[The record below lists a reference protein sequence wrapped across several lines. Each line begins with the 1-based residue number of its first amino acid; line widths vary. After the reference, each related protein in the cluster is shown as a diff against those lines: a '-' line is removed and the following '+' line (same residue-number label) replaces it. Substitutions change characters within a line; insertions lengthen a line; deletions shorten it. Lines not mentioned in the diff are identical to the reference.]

1 MSEWEKLWKNGTQ
14 PLCIGQVIVESWDA
28 EKWLEQVKAVGDAM
42 QATTYIQDEELLQQ
56 LLKLEEAEQKLEAIR
71 CVIND
76 PPTYSIPF
84 LGNPAPEVQDYR
96 NRMDAW
102 YCKLLNIAHTAQN
115 TDYVQKE
122 KKQNVE

>member
-84 LGNPAPEVQDYR
+84 LGNPAPEVQDYIK
-96 NRMDAW
+96 RMDTW
-102 YCKLLNIAHTAQN
+102 YCKLLKSAQN

-122 KKQNVE
+122 DV

>member
-1 MSEWEKLWKNGTQ
+1 MSEWDDAVLYNDYEGMKECYAKLQEENKKLRGKAKFDNQFHKRTMEHYEKALINWTLDIK
-14 PLCIGQVIVESWDA
+14 
-28 EKWLEQVKAVGDAM
+28 
-42 QATTYIQDEELLQQ
+42 
-56 LLKLEEAEQKLEAIR
+56 KLEAIR

-122 KKQNVE
+122 EAT